1 MLCENRVCAV
11 LLPQNFDEEKAVDK
25 KLTAMAESKLNR
37 RAA

>member
-25 KLTAMAESKLNR
+25 NKLPPWP
-37 RAA
+37 RAKHSLS